1 MTQPVEQ
8 LTQVTGLIAT
18 ASAAAN
24 FGQHT
29 ASMRLPPTTHS
40 RKSTHLT
47 MNVIGTTRVNR
58 FTDLAMT
65 MIPCI
70 RSGMIA
76 KEESP
81 SARETA
87 ASTSTT
93 LNDLSR
99 EPMTCGGPKH
109 TSDIT
114 GIHIAI
120 HLTKDPHVLYLIVIG
135 STETKLSLR
144 RTVRTVR
151 EAASALLQTG
161 CAVDRTIPT
170 ASAPT
175 ATDLTNSRQDVLIRE
190 VKLRARESKSQA
202 TVLTAR
208 AAFRTGT
215 GRMRTPKR
223 KIFGM
228 CAED

>member
-47 MNVIGTTRVNR
+47 VNVIGTMRVNR
-58 FTDLAMT
+58 FNDLVMT
-65 MIPCI
+65 MIPCM

-114 GIHIAI
+114 GIHTAI
-120 HLTKDPHVLYLIVIG
+120 HLTKDPRVMTLIVIG
-135 STETKLSLR
+135 SAEPKLSLR

-161 CAVDRTIPT
+161 CAADRTIPT

-175 ATDLTNSRQDVLIRE
+175 ATDSTNFRRSELTRE
-190 VKLRARESKSQA
+190 AELRTRESKSQA
-202 TVLTAR
+202 TVLIAR

-215 GRMRTPKR
+215 GRMRKPKR
-223 KIFGM
+223 KIFVM